1 MAMILRRRHV
11 LDLVDLPPLPFDLV
25 GRLLEIHVSG
35 CVPMFPGFLEI
46 LDSCVGRN
54 WWVLWRS
61 GKTIDLQVAEIGG
74 FVAEWQNRSW
84 GFVDLVIWVLP
95 DLVFC
100 REGCTRG
107 CSLLSCVLFAC

>member
-1 MAMILRRRHV
+1 MCWILWTS
-11 LDLVDLPPLPFDLV
+11 LALPIDLV

-54 WWVLWRS
+54 WWILWRS
-61 GKTIDLQVAEIGG
+61 GKTIDLRVAEIG
-74 FVAEWQNRSW
+74 R
-84 GFVDLVIWVLP
+84 FVDLVIWVLP

-107 CSLLSCVLFAC
+107 CSLLSWV